1 MEEAIN
7 SYLTFMINGGLYGI
21 HVSKVVEIMAYETPQ
36 AQTTGLNY
44 MLGFVQHR
52 GRVLPLIDSGLKFG
66 QKPIEL
72 TPQSYVV
79 VIAVRNAD
87 ETFEVALA
95 VDQVRQVVDIQ
106 DDVKSQIET
115 SYKPGYVLFAAKTD
129 DGLGLFLDADKVFA
143 DTDVI
148 SMAELMA
155 QANKTA

>member
-87 ETFEVALA
+87 AVFDSQRACTFHA
-95 VDQVRQVVDIQ
+95 RI
-106 DDVKSQIET
+106 K
-115 SYKPGYVLFAAKTD
+115 
-129 DGLGLFLDADKVFA
+129 
-143 DTDVI
+143 
-148 SMAELMA
+148 ELSVGHRRVHGVHICL
-155 QANKTA
+155 

>member
-36 AQTTGLNY
+36 AHTTGLNY

-79 VIAVRNAD
+79 V
-87 ETFEVALA
+87 
-95 VDQVRQVVDIQ
+95 IQ

-148 SMAELMA
+148 SRAELTA
-155 QANKTA
+155 QANKTV